1 MLTYSELRKG
11 TFILVDGEP
20 WVVEEFEFLRMQ
32 QRKPVAKVKMKSL
45 LTGKVQERTF
55 HQNESVEEA
64 VLEKMP
70 ARFLYESRGTY
81 WFDEPGNPKNRISFT
96 TEEIADVAPFLKP
109 NLEVIAL
116 KFDDKIINIEPPVK
130 VDYKVVMAPPA
141 IKGNTAQ
148 GGSKTVT
155 LENGLEVQVPLF
167 VNEGDIIRVN
177 TQLKTYV
184 ERVGKE

>member
-1 MLTYSELRKG
+1 MLTYNELRRG
-11 TFILVDGEP
+11 TFLLLDDEP

-70 ARFLYESRGTY
+70 ARFLYESRGAY
-81 WFDEPGNPKNRISFT
+81 WFDEPGNPKNRFSFT
-96 TEEIADVAPFLKP
+96 KEEIADVVAFLKP
-109 NLEVIAL
+109 NLEIIAL
-116 KFDDKIINIEPPVK
+116 KFDDRIISIEPPVK
-130 VDYKVVMAPPA
+130 VDYKVAMAPPA
-141 IKGNTAQ
+141 IRGNTAQ
-148 GGSKTVT
+148 GGNKTVT
-155 LENGLEVQVPLF
+155 LENGLEIQVPLF

>member
-1 MLTYSELRKG
+1 MDS
-11 TFILVDGEP
+11 EP

-64 VLEKMP
+64 VLDKVP
-70 ARFLYESRGTY
+70 SRFLYESRGAY
-81 WFDEPGNPKNRISFT
+81 WFDDPKNQKNRFSFAK
-96 TEEIADVAPFLKP
+96 EEIANIAAFLKP

-116 KFDDKIINIEPPVK
+116 KFGDRIISIEPPVK

-141 IKGNTAQ
+141 IRGNTAQ
-148 GGSKTVT
+148 GGNKTVT
-155 LENGLEVQVPLF
+155 LENGLEIQVPLF